1 MNIDLAAVLTKFQNI
16 SPGAF
21 IKLDISIEGGS
32 FGIFVEDGHGN
43 QGIVTVPATPAPQDQ
58 IAWHQQGGI
67 SHRTLI
73 HFPTALLRPAL
84 SSAAV
89 PGSAAGVPL
98 VCVGNKAFVAG
109 QQDRH
114 HREYFNI
121 DTGKAE
127 KVALDDA
134 VLFTEWAVGHVVDGK
149 FEEIYRYPLPRVCT

>member
-1 MNIDLAAVLTKFQNI
+1 MATTHTPTSQLIADHMRSAPTF
-16 SPGAF
+16 
-21 IKLDISIEGGS
+21 
-32 FGIFVEDGHGN
+32 
-43 QGIVTVPATPAPQDQ
+43 PATPAPQHQ
-58 IAWHQQGGI
+58 SAWHQQGGI

-109 QQDRH
+109 QQDRR

-134 VLFTEWAVGHVVDGK
+134 VFTIGRGACGRRK
-149 FEEIYRYPLPRVCT
+149 IRRNLQIPSA

>member
-1 MNIDLAAVLTKFQNI
+1 TK
-16 SPGAF
+16 SR
-21 IKLDISIEGGS
+21 DISRAEYHTEHLS
-32 FGIFVEDGHGN
+32 TF
-43 QGIVTVPATPAPQDQ
+43 
-58 IAWHQQGGI
+58 
-67 SHRTLI
+67 
-73 HFPTALLRPAL
+73 PAL

-89 PGSAAGVPL
+89 PASAAGVPL

-149 FEEIYRYPLPRVCT
+149 FEEIYRYPQHGTS

>member
-1 MNIDLAAVLTKFQNI
+1 PHEIRADF
-16 SPGAF
+16 
-21 IKLDISIEGGS
+21 
-32 FGIFVEDGHGN
+32 
-43 QGIVTVPATPAPQDQ
+43 PATPAPQHQ
-58 IAWHQQGGI
+58 IAWHQQGAI

-109 QQDRH
+109 QQDWH

-134 VLFTEWAVGHVVDGK
+134 VLFTEWAVGNVVDGK
-149 FEEIYRYPLPRVCT
+149 FEEIYRYPLPGTS